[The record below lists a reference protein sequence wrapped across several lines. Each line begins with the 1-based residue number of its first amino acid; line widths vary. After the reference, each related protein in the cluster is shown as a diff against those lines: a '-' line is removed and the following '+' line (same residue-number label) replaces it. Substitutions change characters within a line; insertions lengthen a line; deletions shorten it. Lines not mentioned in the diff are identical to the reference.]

1 MINFVDAARQFT
13 DTEYIDNVWKKLNK
27 IRRPNRHS
35 FKAVQV
41 LQIDLRMK
49 ANF

>member
-1 MINFVDAARQFT
+1 MINFVDTARQFMN
-13 DTEYIDNVWKKLNK
+13 TEYIDNVRQKPNK
-27 IRRPNRHS
+27 IRRPDRHS

-41 LQIDLRMK
+41 LQIDLRIK